1 MNTNNEQELLSLYR
15 ENNSLREQLA
25 DADVM
30 SMEKIQAITQAID
43 DLHQLI
49 AKHRPSI
56 EVACALDEL
65 IAHLEDSVR

>member
-25 DADVM
+25 EADVM

-56 EVACALDEL
+56 EVACGLDEL
-65 IAHLEDSVR
+65 IANLEDSIK